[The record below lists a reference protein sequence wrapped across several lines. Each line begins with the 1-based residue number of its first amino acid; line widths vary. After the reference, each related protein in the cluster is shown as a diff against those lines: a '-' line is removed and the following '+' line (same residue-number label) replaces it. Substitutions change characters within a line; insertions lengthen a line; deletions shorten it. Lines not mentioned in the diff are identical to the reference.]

1 MALNMSIA
9 VFASDKFC
17 CYEKARLLFFVF
29 FFFFIEKI
37 QPTFLVFFFWLT
49 KIQPTY
55 IYVCVLPESL
65 PLVFM
70 YLGGIKPAKRW
81 LEVQATYSLSFFYFF
96 ILYHTFIG
104 IDNLLFIVK

>member
-1 MALNMSIA
+1 MALNISIA

-17 CYEKARLLFFVF
+17 CYKIVLRKSQATFFCF

-37 QPTFLVFFFWLT
+37 QPTFFFFWLT

-81 LEVQATYSLSFFYFF
+81 LEVQATYSLSFFF
-96 ILYHTFIG
+96 IFIFYL
-104 IDNLLFIVK
+104 IYL